1 MLISEAGAF
10 PFLLVAQRLDR
21 APVGY
26 GSFCCDVHL
35 QLLVPGQILCETL
48 GPHEREVITS
58 GYMTSTSWIKVMN
71 ASRRQN
77 CEVSRLCLRGPK
89 SPFFTFTPFVFPSLL
104 GPQVLAVM
112 VFPFQP
118 LLFNFALRKDLISL
132 TLKILIFIILN
143 MWPSKWAFIFNNNY
157 FRLKGRI
164 SKCRTQVNSQVVGGG
179 GGEVFGEFPP
189 QGSLALCCWF
199 TDDLKNFHWRKVF
212 DSIILFPT
220 KLFSWGWHG
229 LGEGGFGHGSGRW
242 EGNDEVCTCCLSWE
256 IPEW

>member
-48 GPHEREVITS
+48 GPHEWEVITS
-58 GYMTSTSWIKVMN
+58 GCMTSTSWIKVMN
-71 ASRRQN
+71 SSRRQN
-77 CEVSRLCLRGPK
+77 CEVSRLCLGGPK

-143 MWPSKWAFIFNNNY
+143 TWPSNWAFIFNNNY
-157 FRLKGRI
+157 FRLKGWI
-164 SKCRTQVNSQVVGGG
+164 SKCRTQGNNQVVVVG
-179 GGEVFGEFPP
+179 
-189 QGSLALCCWF
+189 
-199 TDDLKNFHWRKVF
+199 R
-212 DSIILFPT
+212 SI
-220 KLFSWGWHG
+220 WG
-229 LGEGGFGHGSGRW
+229 
-242 EGNDEVCTCCLSWE
+242 
-256 IPEW
+256 IPSPRQPCIVLLI